1 MASTAIDFEQI
12 GALNQHPADTQASL
26 EYENEMAD
34 YNDSHSSTEDKLGKV
49 WQPEDA

>member
-1 MASTAIDFEQI
+1 MASTAIDFEQS
-12 GALNQHPADTQASL
+12 GALNQRPAITQASL

-34 YNDSHSSTEDKLGKV
+34 YNDSHSSTEDKSGMA